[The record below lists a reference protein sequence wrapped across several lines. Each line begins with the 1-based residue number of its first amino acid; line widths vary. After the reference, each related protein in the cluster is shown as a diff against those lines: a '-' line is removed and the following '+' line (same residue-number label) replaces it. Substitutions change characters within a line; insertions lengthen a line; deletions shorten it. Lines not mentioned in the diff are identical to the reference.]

1 MVVGGRCIVSKL
13 RWWSVAG
20 IDNEDVVGDGDEDD
34 IYNVNDDIMT
44 R

>member
-1 MVVGGRCIVSKL
+1 MKAVWGRCIVSKL

-20 IDNEDVVGDGDEDD
+20 IDNEDVVGDEDD
-34 IYNVNDDIMT
+34 IYNVNDDIIT